1 MAGILAQAQQQK
13 TQAAGQEMPVEEEM
27 PADEPSVPMESGD
40 VPNTPTEEGEAPA
53 EASGDELGLP
63 PREEASPEEQEAF
76 ERGKAVG
83 LKLISQKGAMD
94 RIVATLRKDG
104 LTGVAQ
110 MISML
115 VARVD
120 EKMDL
125 PETVIFPLATELSGF
140 VFDAAD
146 RMKMKVTPE
155 DAQKTMGMVFESLA
169 QVYGLTAEDAK
180 EAMDELEMGDG
191 NPARSA

>member
-13 TQAAGQEMPVEEEM
+13 AQPVEQEMP
-27 PADEPSVPMESGD
+27 DESSIPMETGD
-40 VPNTPTEEGEAPA
+40 VPNTPSEEGEAPD
-53 EASGDELGLP
+53 ETSGDELGLP

-94 RIVATLRKDG
+94 RIVATLRKEG
-104 LTGVAQ
+104 LTGVAE

-180 EAMDELEMGDG
+180 EAMDELEASDG